1 MPHSSQN
8 ETNSNEVPQE
18 GSKMLYGIGYT
29 KMLWFVKYMV
39 ESKNKINKFY
49 VRKLNA
55 NCRFKSCIQGDI
67 IHPAGP

>member
-39 ESKNKINKFY
+39 ESKNKINTLESSTQTTGSKVVY
-49 VRKLNA
+49 KA
-55 NCRFKSCIQGDI
+55 I
-67 IHPAGP
+67 

>member
-18 GSKMLYGIGYT
+18 GSKMLYGIAYT

-39 ESKNKINKFY
+39 ESKNKINTLESSTQTTGSKVVY
-49 VRKLNA
+49 KA
-55 NCRFKSCIQGDI
+55 I
-67 IHPAGP
+67 